1 MHFIKRALPRMFG
14 LGFGSGGGEAGDDS
28 DKENKSESPPPSN
41 RPPPWLKKLKV
52 SEENEDSGTGHS
64 KLVSNIRFVKICQ

>member
-1 MHFIKRALPRMFG
+1 MFG

-28 DKENKSESPPPSN
+28 DKENKSDSPSPPPSN
-41 RPPPWLKKLKV
+41 RPPPWLKKFKV
-52 SEENEDSGTGHS
+52 SEKSEDLLPDGTGHH